1 MVHDF
6 LQGYPICK
14 SPSGTRMPKCMKGQ
28 GWDIPKNKETFL
40 RCFLAVES
48 DKGVRLALDWRQN
61 NGEFFEAGI
70 TLYMCWRDA
79 TGHNR
84 DDPREGM
91 TIVLMSFLFWMVLD
105 HLIITVQEFC
115 VNMRSPLVKCL
126 VGSNC
131 LAE

>member
-61 NGEFFEAGI
+61 NGEFF
-70 TLYMCWRDA
+70 
-79 TGHNR
+79 HNR

-126 VGSNC
+126 
-131 LAE
+131 